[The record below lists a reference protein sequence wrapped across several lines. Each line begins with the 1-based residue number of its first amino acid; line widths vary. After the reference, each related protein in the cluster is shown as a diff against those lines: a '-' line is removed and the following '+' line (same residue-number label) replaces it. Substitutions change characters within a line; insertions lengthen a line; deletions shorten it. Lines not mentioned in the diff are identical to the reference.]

1 MIFVYP
7 TKIISE
13 SLFDIMMILASFV
26 SITNVQHP
34 LAKCNMHISNIKN
47 DRWDLFLHS
56 DPNALSLFK
65 IEKRVIC
72 LWHDLGDCMWEVDN
86 VANYYYQAYKAG
98 YSIGETTEKR
108 MLGFG
113 LRELCERR
121 DIYIMIPP
129 TLCESYIN
137 NNNLYG

>member
-1 MIFVYP
+1 MG
-7 TKIISE
+7 T
-13 SLFDIMMILASFV
+13 
-26 SITNVQHP
+26 
-34 LAKCNMHISNIKN
+34 SNIKN

-56 DPNALSLFK
+56 DPNAPSLFK

-72 LWHDLGDCMWEVDN
+72 LWHDLWDNMWGVDN

-98 YSIGETTEKR
+98 LSLWETTEKR

-113 LRELCERR
+113 LRELCEHR
-121 DIYIMIPP
+121 DIYVMIPP
-129 TLCESYIN
+129 TLSESYIN